1 MAAAANPLS
10 AAPAQHALLTHI
22 PSEREP
28 MSNNNKPQ
36 YNAVNWFEIPVRDL
50 ERAQAFYEK
59 LLDKALRREAMGPQ
73 TLAVIP
79 YDPAQGVGGA
89 LIAGVHI
96 PDPSP
101 NGTLVYLNAEPSLDA
116 AVERAVAAGGRV
128 ATPRVELPEGMGCF
142 AHVIDS
148 EGNRVGLH
156 AQQ

>member
-1 MAAAANPLS
+1 
-10 AAPAQHALLTHI
+10 
-22 PSEREP
+22 
-28 MSNNNKPQ
+28 MSSSTTANNNGSEDKARHS
-36 YNAVNWFEIPVRDL
+36 AVSWFEIPVRDL

-59 LLDKALRREAMGPQ
+59 LLAKALRRESMGPQ

-79 YDPAQGVGGA
+79 YDEGQGVGGA
-89 LIAGVHI
+89 LVCGVHI

-101 NGTLVYLNAEPSLDA
+101 NGIQVDQ
-116 AVERAVAAGGRV
+116 RAVAAGGRV

-142 AHVIDS
+142 AHVIDT

>member
-1 MAAAANPLS
+1 MSSTTNSSSEDKYRHS
-10 AAPAQHALLTHI
+10 AV
-22 PSEREP
+22 S
-28 MSNNNKPQ
+28 
-36 YNAVNWFEIPVRDL
+36 WFEIPVRDL

-59 LLDKALRREAMGPQ
+59 LLAKVLRRETMGSQ

-79 YDPAQGVGGA
+79 YDEGQGVGGA
-89 LIAGVHI
+89 LVAGVHI

-142 AHVIDS
+142 AHVIDT

>member
-1 MAAAANPLS
+1 MSSTADHS
-10 AAPAQHALLTHI
+10 S
-22 PSEREP
+22 PSEDKARQ
-28 MSNNNKPQ
+28 S
-36 YNAVNWFEIPVRDL
+36 AVNWFEIPVRDI

-59 LLDKALRREAMGPQ
+59 LLAKALRRGTMGPQ

-79 YDPAQGVGGA
+79 YDPERGVGGA
-89 LIAGVHI
+89 LVAGVHI

-116 AVERAVAAGGRV
+116 AVQRAVAAGGRV

-156 AQQ
+156 ARQ

>member
-1 MAAAANPLS
+1 MSSSSTTTNGRSSEDKYRHS
-10 AAPAQHALLTHI
+10 AV
-22 PSEREP
+22 S
-28 MSNNNKPQ
+28 
-36 YNAVNWFEIPVRDL
+36 WFEIPVRDL

-59 LLDKALRREAMGPQ
+59 LLAKALRREAMGPQ

-79 YDPAQGVGGA
+79 YDEGQGVGGA
-89 LIAGVHI
+89 LITGVHI

-116 AVERAVAAGGRV
+116 AVERAVAAGGSV

-142 AHVIDS
+142 AHVIDT

>member
-1 MAAAANPLS
+1 MSSTNNSTNNSDSEDKVRHS
-10 AAPAQHALLTHI
+10 AV
-22 PSEREP
+22 S
-28 MSNNNKPQ
+28 
-36 YNAVNWFEIPVRDL
+36 WFEIPVRDL

-59 LLDKALRREAMGPQ
+59 LLAKALRREAMGPQ

-79 YDPAQGVGGA
+79 FDPAQGVGGA
-89 LIAGVHI
+89 LISGVHI

-142 AHVIDS
+142 AHVIDT

>member
-1 MAAAANPLS
+1 
-10 AAPAQHALLTHI
+10 
-22 PSEREP
+22 
-28 MSNNNKPQ
+28 MSNSNHKPPH
-36 YNAVNWFEIPVRDL
+36 NAVNWFEIPVRDL

-79 YDPAQGVGGA
+79 YDSAQGVGGA

-116 AVERAVAAGGRV
+116 AVERAVAAGGRI
-128 ATPRVELPEGMGCF
+128 ATPRVELPAGMGCF
-142 AHVIDS
+142 AHVIDT